1 MCRSRIII
9 SESVPCTRPRW
20 SGIVSGEGV
29 ALRISIFGCGYVG
42 LVTGARLAEIG
53 HDVVC
58 TDNNDGKIRTLQEG
72 GVPIYEPTLDR
83 VLERTL

>member
-1 MCRSRIII
+1 M
-9 SESVPCTRPRW
+9 
-20 SGIVSGEGV
+20 
-29 ALRISIFGCGYVG
+29 RISIFGCGYVG
-42 LVTGARLAEIG
+42 LVTGACLAEIG

-83 VLERTL
+83 VLERTLQLGAYHSQLTWLKRSALRT